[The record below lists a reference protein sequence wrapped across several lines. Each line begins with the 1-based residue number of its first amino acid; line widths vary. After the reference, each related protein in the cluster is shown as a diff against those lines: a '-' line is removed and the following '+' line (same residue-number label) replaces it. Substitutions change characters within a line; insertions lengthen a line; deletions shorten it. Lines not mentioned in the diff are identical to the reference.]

1 MRSHHFHRT
10 LAAATAAM
18 VTGCASTLSVP
29 PQRTPTY
36 RYTAPK
42 SEAGKGISVAILRP
56 TLAKRLQGTPA
67 DTKEY
72 GALRDALARSLLE
85 YMTAQGM
92 TVSGPYAAVDD
103 MTFPEKKQADL
114 LLSAEFDTDA
124 TVPTGSS
131 APGSFFSPDPTV
143 SSSGNCRLA
152 GRVSFVVWEPLSMQR
167 MWSKTLDVTP
177 LTTPCSFS
185 FTGTNAGE
193 AWRVA
198 VLSAAAGLS
207 ERMFAETMNAAAR
220 YFDPGEV
227 ALIKAQSA
235 ELREK
240 KVY

>member
-1 MRSHHFHRT
+1 MRSRRFRAALALAT
-10 LAAATAAM
+10 LSAAS
-18 VTGCASTLSVP
+18 CASTLTVP
-29 PQRTPTY
+29 PQRTPSY
-36 RYTAPK
+36 RYAAPK

-56 TLAKRLQGTPA
+56 TLAKRLLGTPA
-67 DTKEY
+67 DTREY
-72 GALRDALARSLLE
+72 AALRDALARSLLE

-92 TVSGPYAAVDD
+92 TVSGPFSAVED

-114 LLSAEFDTDA
+114 LLSAEFDTDT
-124 TVPTGSS
+124 TVPTGTS
-131 APGSFFSPDPTV
+131 AAGSFFSPDPTV
-143 SSSGNCRLA
+143 SSNGSCQIT

-167 MWSKTLDVTP
+167 MWSKTLDITPVTAA
-177 LTTPCSFS
+177 CSFS
-185 FTGTNAGE
+185 FSGTNAGE

-198 VLSAAAGLS
+198 IMNAAAGLS
-207 ERMFAETMNAAAR
+207 EQMFNQTMAAAAR